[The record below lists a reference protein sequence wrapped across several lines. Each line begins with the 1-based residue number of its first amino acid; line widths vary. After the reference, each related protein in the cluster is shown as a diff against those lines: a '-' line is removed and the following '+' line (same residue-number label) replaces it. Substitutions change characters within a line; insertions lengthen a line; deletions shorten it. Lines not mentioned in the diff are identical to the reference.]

1 MPLSKILPFLMAA
14 APLAI
19 AAPAL
24 AQTAPAGPAAGVTT
38 QLPRGAAPSHY
49 AIEVTPDAANL
60 KFTGKVTIDVTVA
73 AAMPA
78 LVLNAADLTV
88 SSVTLTPAKGK
99 AITGTAKVDADAQT
113 VSLDFGKPDCNGAT
127 RANREGCLRNNT
139 VFGRDAG
146 RDHRDRDH

>member
-73 AAMPA
+73 TAMPA

-113 VSLDFGKPDCNGAT
+113 VSLDFGKPVQPGSYKLT
-127 RANREGCLRNNT
+127 M
-139 VFGRDAG
+139 VYAG
-146 RDHRDRDH
+146 IIN

>member
-1 MPLSKILPFLMAA
+1 MISKFAMGFVASVG
-14 APLAI
+14 LAF
-19 AAPAL
+19 AVSAS

-78 LVLNAADLTV
+78 PIAKAAV
-88 SSVTLTPAKGK
+88 
-99 AITGTAKVDADAQT
+99 
-113 VSLDFGKPDCNGAT
+113 
-127 RANREGCLRNNT
+127 
-139 VFGRDAG
+139 
-146 RDHRDRDH
+146 